1 MSNIKNDSSKTIL
14 VIITGLLI
22 VFFFTNYSFL
32 LYIILAL
39 SFIGWSSTYLSKKIE
54 YLWFKLAELLGL
66 IIPNIIL
73 SFIFY
78 FFLFPISILSKIKS
92 KDFLKLRNNSK
103 TVYKDVNK
111 AFSKESFKNTW

>member
-78 FFLFPISILSKIKS
+78 FFYFLYLYFLRLNQKI
-92 KDFLKLRNNSK
+92 FLN
-103 TVYKDVNK
+103 
-111 AFSKESFKNTW
+111 